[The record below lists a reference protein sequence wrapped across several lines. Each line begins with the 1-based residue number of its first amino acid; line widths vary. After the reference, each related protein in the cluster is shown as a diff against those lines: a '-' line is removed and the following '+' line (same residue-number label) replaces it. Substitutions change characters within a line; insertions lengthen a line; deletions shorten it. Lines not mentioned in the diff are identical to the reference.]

1 MSKTLAVIA
10 AAIGVVAISTG
21 SALAGSGCGSYTQ
34 TTQSVSVETPTGP
47 VQTASSEQSLPQ
59 TPKPESTS
67 SN

>member
-1 MSKTLAVIA
+1 MSNSLAVIA
-10 AAIGVVAISTG
+10 AAIGVVAMSTG
-21 SALAGSGCGSYTQ
+21 SALAGGGCSGYTH

-67 SN
+67 N

>member
-21 SALAGSGCGSYTQ
+21 SALAGCGGHTQ

-67 SN
+67 N